1 MKFRPPVHLEK
12 AHEPF
17 LESFDCGDPVLND
30 WLKTKA
36 IPNEEKKASRT
47 YVVFTESGDPA
58 GFFSIISW
66 SICRIVGENRK
77 KSAMSRP

>member
-47 YVVFTESGDPA
+47 YVVFLSL
-58 GFFSIISW
+58 IHISEPTRR
-66 SICRIVGENRK
+66 S
-77 KSAMSRP
+77 

>member
-36 IPNEEKKASRT
+36 IPNEEKRRLERMSSSRSRAIRPDSFQSAPMR
-47 YVVFTESGDPA
+47 FT
-58 GFFSIISW
+58 I
-66 SICRIVGENRK
+66 N
-77 KSAMSRP
+77 